1 MSLYTKCI
9 ALFVIL
15 TTSTAH
21 SSYALSEKSTIGKN
35 PKVPFALSYTQDEL
49 SFGNSLISVFT
60 DLAKNK
66 IDPKNISFLVKS
78 AHKQKTFSDLK
89 TSIDRLHGLV
99 EIKDQDSFYNTC
111 EIKSKT
117 VNEFTNSLDE
127 RINIT
132 IDTFCR
138 NLFLK
143 RMMNFSSTINFS
155 SRDLIYFKESIGF
168 YLNGESTADL
178 IAFLKH
184 YKVNVPEHDKLSNMI
199 IDYII
204 ESNSRLPSTI
214 LTNIRVSP
222 KFNQYLQSRVNLD
235 SSSLSYFQEEFQK
248 TIRDLQDAIESGD
261 FNQAKQLAIGAT
273 RFYNQNKAFISDKRA
288 FVGFLISA
296 KAYYYKGKLR
306 EAIELFEQAKI
317 VSPKEEFSEANFY
330 LLWPYIV
337 ERDYK
342 GLKKAI
348 EHYSLEKEFDKFDS
362 KVQYWIAV
370 AENKMGDQKKAQNYF
385 NKIVTSSPYS
395 FYSIMSLKEL
405 AVFSKTKTSEEEILA
420 KLVSKNT
427 PIDYPS
433 SKYSETLINTLKRF
447 SIWSKIGNER
457 FQTLEIRKIQS
468 LTKEETFNATSTLD
482 KITKQNHV
490 EFLTLNLIKLLN
502 SKGRYISA
510 FKIFQDSVD
519 QNSLTLNT
527 RILKE
532 IFPLNYF
539 DIIKKN
545 SINLDP
551 LIVISL
557 IRQESAFNAE
567 ALSGVGAKGLMQ
579 LMPMTAKRFN
589 SKVKVKHLSN
599 PEINVAL
606 GTKYLRLLISRF
618 DGNLIYALA
627 SYNAGE
633 NRIDRW
639 RREIFKTEDP
649 LATIETIPY
658 EETRNYVKLI
668 YRNYFFYNLVH
679 QNKSLLKVPIED
691 SFKVQNF
698 SKNI

>member
-1 MSLYTKCI
+1 LSLYTKCI
-9 ALFVIL
+9 ALFIIL
-15 TTSTAH
+15 ATSTAH
-21 SSYALSEKSTIGKN
+21 SSYALSEKSMLEKS

-49 SFGNSLISVFT
+49 NFGNSLISVFT
-60 DLAKNK
+60 DLSKNK
-66 IDPKNISFLVKS
+66 IDTKNVQFLVKS

-89 TSIDRLHGLV
+89 TSIDRLHGLI
-99 EIKDQDSFYNTC
+99 EIKDQDSFYSTC
-111 EIKSKT
+111 EIKSKS

-132 IDTFCR
+132 IDTYCR
-138 NLFLK
+138 NLYLK
-143 RMMNFSSTINFS
+143 RMMTFSSTMNFS
-155 SRDLIYFKESIGF
+155 SRDLNFFKDAIGF
-168 YLNGESTADL
+168 YLNGESTSDL
-178 IAFLKH
+178 ISFLKY
-184 YKVNVPEHDKLSNMI
+184 YKVNTPEHDKLSNMI

-204 ESNSRLPSTI
+204 ESNSRLPSSI

-248 TIRDLQDAIESGD
+248 TIRDLQDSIESGD

-288 FVGFLISA
+288 FVGFVISA
-296 KAYYYKGKLR
+296 KAYFYKGKLK

-337 ERDYK
+337 DRDFK

-348 EHYSLEKEFDKFDS
+348 EHYSMEKDFDKFES

-370 AENKMGDQKKAQNYF
+370 AENKMGDSKKAQNLF
-385 NKIVTSSPYS
+385 NKIISSSPYS

-405 AVFSKTKTSEEEILA
+405 ATNSKTKASEDEILA

-433 SKYSETLINTLKRF
+433 TKYSDTLTNTLKRF
-447 SIWSKIGNER
+447 AIWSKIGNER

-468 LTKEETFNATSTLD
+468 LTKEETFNATTSID
-482 KITKQNHV
+482 KISKQNHV
-490 EFLTLNLIKLLN
+490 EFITLNLVRLLN
-502 SKGRYISA
+502 SKNRYISA

-519 QNSLTLNT
+519 QNSLTLNVK
-527 RILKE
+527 ILKE
-532 IFPLNYF
+532 IFPLNF
-539 DIIKKN
+539 FEIIKKN

-557 IRQESAFNAE
+557 IRQESAFNPE

-606 GTKYLRLLISRF
+606 GTKYLRQLIARF

-639 RREIFKTEDP
+639 RREIFKSDDP
-649 LATIETIPY
+649 LSTIESIPF

-668 YRNYFFYNLVH
+668 YRNYFFYNLI
-679 QNKSLLKVPIED
+679 QNKSILKTPIED
-691 SFKVQNF
+691 SFKVNNY
-698 SKNI
+698 SKSI

>member
-9 ALFVIL
+9 ALLIIL
-15 TTSTAH
+15 TTSTAY
-21 SSYALSEKSTIGKN
+21 SSYALSEKSMLEKN
-35 PKVPFALSYTQDEL
+35 PKVPFALSYSPEDL
-49 SFGNSLISVFT
+49 NFGNSLITVFT
-60 DLAKNK
+60 DLSKNK
-66 IDPKNISFLVKS
+66 VDHKNIQFLVKS

-89 TSIDRLHGLV
+89 TSIDRLHGLI

-111 EIKSKT
+111 EIKSKS

-132 IDTFCR
+132 IDSYCR
-138 NLFLK
+138 NLYLK
-143 RMMNFSSTINFS
+143 RMMTFSSTMNFS
-155 SRDLIYFKESIGF
+155 SRDLNYFKEAIGF

-178 IAFLKH
+178 IAFLKY

-204 ESNSRLPSTI
+204 ESNSRLPSSI

-248 TIRDLQDAIESGD
+248 TIRDLQDSIESGD

-288 FVGFLISA
+288 FVGFVISA
-296 KAYYYKGKLR
+296 KAYFYKGKLK

-317 VSPKEEFSEANFY
+317 VSPKEEYSEANFY

-337 ERDYK
+337 DRDFK
-342 GLKKAI
+342 GLKKAV
-348 EHYSLEKEFDKFDS
+348 EHYSMEKDFDKFES

-370 AENKMGDQKKAQNYF
+370 AENKMGDQKKAQNFY
-385 NKIVTSSPYS
+385 NKIVSSSPYS
-395 FYSIMSLKEL
+395 FYSIMALKEL
-405 AVFSKTKTSEEEILA
+405 AINSKNKTSEDEILA

-433 SKYSETLINTLKRF
+433 TKYSETLMNALKRF
-447 SIWSKIGNER
+447 AIWSKIGNER

-468 LTKEETFNATSTLD
+468 LTKEETFNATASLD

-490 EFLTLNLIKLLN
+490 EFITLNLVRLLN
-502 SKGRYISA
+502 SKNRYISA

-519 QNSLTLNT
+519 QNSLTLNV

-539 DIIKKN
+539 EIIKKN

-557 IRQESAFNAE
+557 IRQESAFNPE

-606 GTKYLRLLISRF
+606 GTKYLRQLIARF

-639 RREIFKTEDP
+639 RREIFKTDDP
-649 LATIETIPY
+649 LSTIESIPF

-668 YRNYFFYNLVH
+668 YRNYFFYNLI
-679 QNKSLLKVPIED
+679 QNKSILKTPIED
-691 SFKVQNF
+691 SFKVTNY